1 MDIKKTALSAGAV
14 ILGGA
19 LGAVSR
25 LLLLEIAGQAVRE
38 LGAHRIILPLF
49 PIDIVN
55 IAGCLAAGLIMGLSI
70 KNAQVKS
77 LIVTGFLGAFT
88 SFSAYVQSYAM
99 VLVDGGSALVL
110 ILFVSNALLCLMF
123 CSMGLSLGR
132 IIRGRLAGNGAA
144 APLSRGKAREAETQG
159 KAKQENS

>member
-1 MDIKKTALSAGAV
+1 
-14 ILGGA
+14 
-19 LGAVSR
+19 
-25 LLLLEIAGQAVRE
+25 
-38 LGAHRIILPLF
+38 
-49 PIDIVN
+49 
-55 IAGCLAAGLIMGLSI
+55 MGLAI
-70 KNAQVKS
+70 KSAYLKS
-77 LIVTGFLGAFT
+77 LLVTGFLGAFT

>member
-1 MDIKKTALSAGAV
+1 MDMKKTALSAGAV

-110 ILFVSNALLCLMF
+110 ILFWKKRRKMC
-123 CSMGLSLGR
+123 
-132 IIRGRLAGNGAA
+132 
-144 APLSRGKAREAETQG
+144 EYHD
-159 KAKQENS
+159 

>member
-1 MDIKKTALSAGAV
+1 MDMKKTALSAGAV

-99 VLVDGGSALVL
+99 VYVDGGSRLVS
-110 ILFVSNALLCLMF
+110 ILFVSNALLCLMS
-123 CSMGLSLGR
+123 CSIGLAIGN
-132 IIRGRLAGNGAA
+132 IIRGRRGKRQKAADRGGRAAGGSAAGNT
-144 APLSRGKAREAETQG
+144 KE
-159 KAKQENS
+159 ENS

>member
-25 LLLLEIAGQAVRE
+25 LLLLDIAGQAVRE

-77 LIVTGFLGAFT
+77 LLVTGFLGAFT